1 LNPFHPVYVF
11 SHNGYRPV
19 PVFVVSEVDMKRTS
33 RTLVILAAGVGLL
46 GTALPASAAGAP
58 FLTSLTTVSTVAST
72 VPGNGDVNPYGVAVV
87 PRSTGGLHR
96 GWVLVSNFNAASN
109 LQGTGTTI
117 TQVSPTGKASLFAK
131 VDPAHLPGR
140 CPGGV
145 GLTTALSVLSSG
157 WVIVGS
163 LPTSDGTAATAKAGC
178 LLVLDSHGKVR
189 ETITGKAINGPWDM
203 TASENGNTADL
214 FVTNVL
220 NGTVAVGG
228 AVVNRGTVVRIRL
241 RIPRGDDSLPVA
253 SRPVVIGSGFA
264 EHTDPAALV
273 VGPTGLTLGRHGNT
287 LYVADTASNRISAI
301 PNASTR
307 THTAFTGADLTS
319 GGHLNSPLGLALA
332 TNGDVLSVNAADG
345 QIVETTPAG
354 AQVATMT
361 LDSTGTPPGSG
372 ALFGLAL
379 TPNHRGVYFVDDAT
393 NTLNL
398 LH

>member
-1 LNPFHPVYVF
+1 MT
-11 SHNGYRPV
+11 RI
-19 PVFVVSEVDMKRTS
+19 S
-33 RTLVILAAGVGLL
+33 RTLIILAAGAGLL
-46 GTALPASAAGAP
+46 GTALPASAASAP
-58 FLTSLTTVSTVAST
+58 FLNSLTTVDTVAST

-87 PRSTGGLHR
+87 PHSTGHLHG
-96 GWVLVSNFNAASN
+96 GWVLVSNFNSASN

-117 TQVSPTGKASLFAK
+117 TQVSPAGTASLFAQ

-178 LLVLDSHGKVR
+178 LLVLDSHGRVR
-189 ETITGKAINGPWDM
+189 ETIADKAINGPWDM

-220 NGTVAVGG
+220 NGTVAAGG

-241 RIPRGDDSLPVA
+241 RLPRHDDSLPVA

-264 EHTDPAALV
+264 EHSDPAALV
-273 VGPTGLTLGRHGNT
+273 VGPTGLTLGRRGDS

-301 PNASTR
+301 PNASSR
-307 THTAFTGADLTS
+307 THTAFTGSSVTS
-319 GGHLNSPLGLALA
+319 GGNLNSPLGLALA
-332 TNGDVLSVNAADG
+332 PNGDVLSVNASDG
-345 QIVETTPAG
+345 QVVETTPAG
-354 AQVATMT
+354 AQVATLS
-361 LDSTGTPPGSG
+361 LDSTGTPPGAG
-372 ALFGLAL
+372 TLFGLAV
-379 TPNHRGVYFVDDAT
+379 TPDRKGVYFVDDGT
-393 NTLNL
+393 NTLNI

>member
-1 LNPFHPVYVF
+1 MTRIP
-11 SHNGYRPV
+11 
-19 PVFVVSEVDMKRTS
+19 
-33 RTLVILAAGVGLL
+33 RTLIILAAAAGLL
-46 GTALPASAAGAP
+46 GTALPASAARAP
-58 FLTSLTTVSTVAST
+58 FLNSLTTVGTVAST
-72 VPGNGDVNPYGVAVV
+72 VPSNGDINPYGVSVV
-87 PRSTGGLHR
+87 QRSSGHLHR

-109 LQGTGTTI
+109 LQGTGRTI
-117 TQVSPTGKASLFAK
+117 TQVSPAGKTSLFATI
-131 VDPAHLPGR
+131 DPAHLPGR

-163 LPTSDGTAATAKAGC
+163 LPTTDGTAATAKAGC

-189 ETITGKAINGPWDM
+189 ETIADQAINGPWDM

-220 NGTVAVGG
+220 NGTVAAGG
-228 AVVNRGTVVRIRL
+228 AVVNRGTVVRIQLRL
-241 RIPRGDDSLPVA
+241 PRSYEGLPVA

-264 EHTDPAALV
+264 ENTDPAALV
-273 VGPTGLTLGRHGNT
+273 VGPTGLALDRHSNR
-287 LYVADTASNRISAI
+287 LYVADTASNRISGI

-307 THTAFTGADLTS
+307 TRTAFTGADVTS
-319 GGHLNSPLGLALA
+319 GGSLNSPLGLALA
-332 TNGDVLSVNAADG
+332 PNGDVLSVNAADG

-361 LDSTGTPPGSG
+361 LDSTGTPPGAG
-372 ALFGLAL
+372 TLFGLAL
-379 TPNHRGVYFVDDAT
+379 TPDHRGVYFVNDGA